1 MSGLSQ
7 ANRRTVLVVAALVVA
22 VVAVNLV
29 ALTVLR
35 PAKMMTITAQFAEA
49 PGIYS
54 GNHVDVL
61 GMPIGNVTSVK
72 PGPGYATVTMSV
84 KASVP
89 LPANVIARLDAPQVV
104 SDRYVA
110 LTPVYRSGPKLPP
123 GAVIPISRTAIPV
136 SVDQIIDQTDMLVK
150 ALGPTGANKNG
161 ALSATLKQLAQT
173 LGGQGPNINATIT
186 GFGATLGGLQNYAPD
201 VTNLLN
207 NLGQFTTAAAQDTN
221 GFSAFA
227 NDLAAVSTQLAG
239 DDKDIGGALHNLQ
252 TALAQVATFVQNN
265 RDAIGATSTNLQVFA
280 NTLANEQSQLAQVL
294 TTGPLALGNFANAV
308 DTGAPGGPAVR
319 TRLDTSPATHALS
332 GQVCGSFANGTG
344 VESALLRALL
354 VTVGEKPEGGATALK
369 PYSPLDLVCAFT
381 AALQSLGTPPG
392 ASTGPN
398 LSLNALVG
406 G

>member
-1 MSGLSQ
+1 MSALSA
-7 ANRRTVLVVAALVVA
+7 ANRRTVLVVAVLLVA
-22 VVAVNLV
+22 VVGVNLV
-29 ALTVLR
+29 AFTVLR
-35 PAKMMTITAQFAEA
+35 GSKMMTITAHFSEA

-72 PGPGYATVTMSV
+72 PGPNYATVTMSI
-84 KASVP
+84 KADVP
-89 LPANVIARLDAPQVV
+89 VPANVIAQLDAPQVV
-104 SDRYVA
+104 SDRYIA
-110 LTPVYRSGPKLPP
+110 LTPAYRGGPRLAP
-123 GAVIPISRTAIPV
+123 GGVIPVGRTAVPV
-136 SVDQIIDQTDMLVK
+136 SVDQILDETDKLVK

-173 LGGQGPNINATIT
+173 LGGQGPNINATVT
-186 GFGATLGGLQNYAPD
+186 GLGQTLGGLQNVSPD

-207 NLGQFTTAAAQDTN
+207 NLGQFTTAAAQDTS

-239 DDKDIGGALHNLQ
+239 DDQDIGGALHNLQ
-252 TALAQVATFVQNN
+252 TSLAQVATFIQNN
-265 RDAIGATSTNLQVFA
+265 RDAIGATSTNLQTFA
-280 NTLANEQSQLAQVL
+280 NTLASEQQQLAQVL
-294 TTGPLALGNFANAV
+294 NTGPLALGNFANAV
-308 DTGAPGGPAVR
+308 DTGAPGGPSVR
-319 TRLDTSPATHALS
+319 TRLDLSPATQPLN

-344 VESALLRALL
+344 TESALLRALL
-354 VTVGEKPEGGATALK
+354 VTVGGKPEGGAAPLK

-392 ASTGPN
+392 SPSGPN